1 MNRSPGMIFL
11 EIFSVFMSL
20 CYFGNTIFQ
29 TFSLLSYLLWSVIS
43 NYDLLKAH
51 MMVNNFNK
59 KGIFN

>member
-29 TFSLLSYLLWSVIS
+29 TVSLLSYLLWSVIS

-51 MMVNNFNK
+51 MMVNNF
-59 KGIFN
+59 